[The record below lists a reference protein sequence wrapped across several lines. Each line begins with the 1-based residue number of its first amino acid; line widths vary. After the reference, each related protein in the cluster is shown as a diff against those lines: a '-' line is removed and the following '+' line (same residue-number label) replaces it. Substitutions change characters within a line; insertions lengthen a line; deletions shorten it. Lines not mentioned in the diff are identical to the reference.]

1 VLGARFNA
9 VRTTIEARV
18 KTVEGSRNR
27 DMCTSVF
34 VGILGVAVG
43 MCVSA
48 IVPAILARGY
58 DPSEFSEVV
67 AAAAAELN
75 RKRTS

>member
-1 VLGARFNA
+1 
-9 VRTTIEARV
+9 
-18 KTVEGSRNR
+18 
-27 DMCTSVF
+27 MCVSIF
-34 VGILGVAVG
+34 VWILGVAVG